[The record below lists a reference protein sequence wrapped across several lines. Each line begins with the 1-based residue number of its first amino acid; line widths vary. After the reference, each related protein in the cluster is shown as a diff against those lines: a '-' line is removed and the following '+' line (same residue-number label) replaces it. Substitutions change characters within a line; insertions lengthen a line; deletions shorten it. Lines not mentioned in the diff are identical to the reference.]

1 MGDGEFRMAE
11 KEGNHRLWPCVM
23 VRSFRVS
30 AMEVEALVE
39 SFWRERE
46 REREKSIE
54 KLLEFKA
61 AFGSM

>member
-1 MGDGEFRMAE
+1 
-11 KEGNHRLWPCVM
+11 
-23 VRSFRVS
+23 
-30 AMEVEALVE
+30 MEVEALVE
-39 SFWRERE
+39 SFWRERERE

>member
-1 MGDGEFRMAE
+1 
-11 KEGNHRLWPCVM
+11 
-23 VRSFRVS
+23 
-30 AMEVEALVE
+30 MEVEALVE

-61 AFGSM
+61 AFGFM